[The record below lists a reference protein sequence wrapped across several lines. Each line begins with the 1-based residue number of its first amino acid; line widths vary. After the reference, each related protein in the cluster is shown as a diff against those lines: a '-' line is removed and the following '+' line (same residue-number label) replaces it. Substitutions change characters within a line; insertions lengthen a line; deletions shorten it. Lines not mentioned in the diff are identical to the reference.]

1 MAAFVFR
8 CKCEKNWCFFCINP
22 VTGWIEIL
30 PTLWYVDS
38 KFICFEKTYPA
49 TSEKFYNIS
58 RYKMNILY
66 WQCGSIEN
74 VIERYVAICYLTAPS
89 NLPEPVLTLD
99 FWYSCQCDF
108 IARTH
113 GCARNDSE
121 THETALL
128 DCTTGEAGSAIQQ
141 HQSSAF
147 HCHFAHTRAFSLLS
161 HTYWVQ
167 TELSWFLSNEF
178 NTKKLLVVTYF
189 SNSQFVPYCCWVLVK
204 RVI

>member
-8 CKCEKNWCFFCINP
+8 CKCERNWWFFCINP

-128 DCTTGEAGSAIQQ
+128 DCTTGEAGSNPATPVECVSLSFRTHPCIL
-141 HQSSAF
+141 AF
-147 HCHFAHTRAFSLLS
+147 I
-161 HTYWVQ
+161 TYILC
-167 TELSWFLSNEF
+167 TNGIDM
-178 NTKKLLVVTYF
+178 
-189 SNSQFVPYCCWVLVK
+189 VLV
-204 RVI
+204 